1 MAITNTMVLLDKES
15 DVRCF
20 IKFKAALRQSF
31 LPPPLILLLQLKVMN
46 IKTPAVGLGTIRI
59 GLGTLRIEK
68 DGMNLTGVIL
78 IGKNPPTIVG
88 IEEDPDPGEADP
100 PLVHDAAATTR
111 AQTGQ
116 VQP

>member
-1 MAITNTMVLLDKES
+1 MGANVSIKDIFFAKAIQENIPEVGKMAITNTMVLLDKES

-59 GLGTLRIEK
+59 GLGTLRIKKLE
-68 DGMNLTGVIL
+68 
-78 IGKNPPTIVG
+78 
-88 IEEDPDPGEADP
+88 
-100 PLVHDAAATTR
+100 
-111 AQTGQ
+111 
-116 VQP
+116 